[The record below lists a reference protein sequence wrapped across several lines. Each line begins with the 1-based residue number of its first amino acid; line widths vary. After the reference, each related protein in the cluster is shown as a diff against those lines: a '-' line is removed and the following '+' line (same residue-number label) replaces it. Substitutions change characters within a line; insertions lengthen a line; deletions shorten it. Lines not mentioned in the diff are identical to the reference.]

1 MPTTSTT
8 FRPGHPKAGGRAPG
22 VPNKVTKDVAA
33 ICQALTLGN
42 RRFLKAIKNQLD
54 QGACHPT
61 IVVRLIEYGYGKP
74 VERVAPPPPEGAS
87 VDLEKLTDEEI
98 EFMERIIR
106 KAGIPSS
113 LPPSSLGA
121 PADDLR
127 SGGTALRESF

>member
-8 FRPGHPKAGGRAPG
+8 FRPGHPKVGGRRSGAP
-22 VPNKVTKDVAA
+22 NRVTKDVAA

-42 RRFLKAIKNQLD
+42 RKFLKAIKNQLD

-87 VDLEKLTDEEI
+87 VDLELLTDEEI
-98 EFMERIIR
+98 EFLERVVR
-106 KAGIPSS
+106 KAGIPAT
-113 LPPSSLGA
+113 LPPSY
-121 PADDLR
+121 PALPPTTLD
-127 SGGTALRESF
+127 